1 MGKLLDSLRI
11 STRILLGFSLITA
24 CIVLVSVIAHW
35 ALTTARE
42 NLISFRKA
50 SDYALEV
57 TDLERDT
64 LDLQRN
70 VQVYSF
76 TGHESVG
83 VTVDERIAEVL
94 TSLVRVEGATP
105 DAQGKALLARMKQHI
120 LNYQET
126 FNSAREEVSLR
137 RILVNES
144 IVPIRKNINDY
155 LQGENRSRPATLELE
170 AAFLNAD
177 RSFFQYLHDPYLPS
191 VTLALRK
198 LEETASRASLPD
210 DMQSTLSRYQAMVI
224 RVTQATRGYLF
235 LISVVMA
242 GEAQEFRFAST
253 QLKTSVIEGGKP
265 LILNLEQATQHA
277 RSITTIVSILA
288 LVLGVFLS
296 WIIGR
301 SISTPLGQITTVLN
315 RLAKGDR
322 TAEIP
327 YLNRNDEI
335 GIMSGAANV
344 FKKKSEQTEELLEN
358 QKILTEELK
367 QQQLDLERSNEELDQ
382 FVYTVSHD
390 LKSPLVTS
398 AGFIGMMKRLVGKG
412 DLDGAISKLTKVE
425 DANKRMSQL
434 ISDLLKQSR
443 VGRLDQ
449 DKEQVNLK
457 AVSKQ
462 LVSVLG
468 PNLERKGIRMEVD
481 EDLPQVYA
489 NESRLL
495 QILENTIGNAIKY
508 AGNESE
514 AVIRIGAS
522 EKLSDQEDVFFIKD
536 NGPGIPEEYHEKVFG
551 LFQRL
556 DNAREGTGVGLS
568 IVHKAMNFHGGRVW
582 IESKGQN
589 DGCTFWFA
597 FPKKKA
603 E

>member
-1 MGKLLDSLRI
+1 MRKLLNSLRI
-11 STRILLGFSLITA
+11 STRILLGFILITA
-24 CIVLVSVIAHW
+24 CIVLVSAMAHW

-42 NLISFRKA
+42 NFLSFRKA

-83 VTVDERIAEVL
+83 VTVDARIVEVL
-94 TSLVRVEGATP
+94 TSLVQVEGAAP

-191 VTLALRK
+191 VTAALRN
-198 LEETASRASLPD
+198 LEETAIRASLPSD
-210 DMQSTLSRYQAMVI
+210 IQSALSRYQSMVV

-242 GEAQEFRFAST
+242 GEAQEFRFASA
-253 QLKTSVIEGGKP
+253 QPKNSVIEGGEP
-265 LILNLEQATQHA
+265 LISNLEQATQHA
-277 RSITTIVSILA
+277 RSTTAVVSILA
-288 LVLGVFLS
+288 LILGVFLS

-301 SISTPLGQITTVLN
+301 SISTPLGQITSVLN

-322 TAEIP
+322 SAEIP
-327 YLNRNDEI
+327 YLNRDDEI

-344 FKKKSEQTEELLEN
+344 FKNKSEQTEELLKN
-358 QKILTEELK
+358 QKTLTEELR

-398 AGFIGMMKRLVGKG
+398 AGFIGMMNRLVKKG
-412 DLDGAISKLTKVE
+412 DLEGAISKLTKVE
-425 DANKRMSQL
+425 NANKRMSQL

-449 DKEQVNLK
+449 DKEQINLK
-457 AVSKQ
+457 AVSQ
-462 LVSVLG
+462 RLVSDLR
-468 PNLERKGIRMEVD
+468 PNLERKGIRMEID
-481 EDLPQVYA
+481 DDLPQVYA

-495 QILENTIGNAIKY
+495 QILENTIENAIKY
-508 AGNESE
+508 AGNRSA
-514 AVIRIGAS
+514 AVIRIGTS
-522 EKLSDQEDVFFIKD
+522 ESVSDQEDLFYIKD
-536 NGPGIPEEYHEKVFG
+536 NGPGIPEQYHEKVFG

-556 DNAREGTGVGLS
+556 DNAKEGTGVGLS

-582 IESKGQN
+582 IESKGQD

-597 FPKKKA
+597 FPKKMA